1 MVHFPR
7 VLNQGLRQCAPQQ
20 DTRHNMPT
28 NDIAGPV
35 MGAPVDRMIL
45 RVDNVRP
52 GGVGTGDTIP
62 LNEYRGSLCC
72 FEDSYDE

>member
-1 MVHFPR
+1 
-7 VLNQGLRQCAPQQ
+7 
-20 DTRHNMPT
+20 MPT

-52 GGVGTGDTIP
+52 GGVGTGNTIP
-62 LNEYRGSLCC
+62 LYSCTGRTHC

>member
-1 MVHFPR
+1 
-7 VLNQGLRQCAPQQ
+7 
-20 DTRHNMPT
+20 MPT

-52 GGVGTGDTIP
+52 GGVGTGNTIP
-62 LNEYRGSLCC
+62 LYSCTGRTHC
-72 FEDSYDE
+72 FEGSYDEGCLAKA